1 MIYGELGD
9 QWRGMDILINLMK
22 GESLELWGWNVDC
35 DGLLRKQHM
44 KNFKNVDKC
53 DFEKIEFKAREIK

>member
-35 DGLLRKQHM
+35 DGLLRK
-44 KNFKNVDKC
+44 
-53 DFEKIEFKAREIK
+53 